1 MHNNHSR
8 STRLVVFAWRKKD
21 KHNSVQIIIIKSQ
34 SRIQLKANIPEGNS
48 NSDKTKYFYS

>member
-8 STRLVVFAWRKKD
+8 STRLFVFAWRKKD

-34 SRIQLKANIPEGNS
+34 SRLPLKANTPEGNS
-48 NSDKTKYFYS
+48 SSDKAKYLYS